1 MTAVPPPSS
10 SAVPCIYS
18 PTPWSSCAPCSPLH
32 ISSLPPKQAV
42 PWQSSWQPP
51 VWDCSPIPTTSFPVL
66 LISIS
71 FFCHASDVPEQIT
84 GPSAF
89 FPPPQNHRTAP
100 QIPPTAH
107 LSVSSAG
114 SCDSFCVTGTIS
126 LSVWWPAKLF
136 TYLWSQHCSFY
147 LLADSA
153 IKQSPIQQLILWN
166 NVGNL
171 YLRPLSPI
179 CFGHN
184 HFAVPKVLQQ
194 WKNRDNLS
202 LISLGNQHQPTPHP
216 FPSLKASL
224 NELCTQESLGPFTFC
239 AEADILIIK
248 PPWAWCR
255 VAATFKATEMFCS
268 LG

>member
-1 MTAVPPPSS
+1 MTAVAPPSS

-51 VWDCSPIPTTSFPVL
+51 VWDSAQFQPHHSLSSSSLYPSSATL
-66 LISIS
+66 LMFLNRSQDLQLS
-71 FFCHASDVPEQIT
+71 SHLLKIT
-84 GPSAF
+84 GLPPSSL
-89 FPPPQNHRTAP
+89 PQHIWVSAQLAAVT
-100 QIPPTAH
+100 
-107 LSVSSAG
+107 LSVLQALSV
-114 SCDSFCVTGTIS
+114 C
-126 LSVWWPAKLF
+126 LSVWWPAKLI

-179 CFGHN
+179 CFGPN
-184 HFAVPKVLQQ
+184 HFADPKVLQQ
-194 WKNRDNLS
+194 WKNRQLKSHFLRKPASTHSPPISIFQSFFEWAVYPRKPWPFYLLCKSRYPDHQTSQS
-202 LISLGNQHQPTPHP
+202 L
-216 FPSLKASL
+216 
-224 NELCTQESLGPFTFC
+224 
-239 AEADILIIK
+239 
-248 PPWAWCR
+248 
-255 VAATFKATEMFCS
+255 M
-268 LG
+268 